1 MEDPTKDST
10 TKQTIYDQRSPPMTV
25 STAETTPTSTRVP
38 NLPPEAFVGFR
49 RYAELLEIMSWRTL
63 KTKYRGSIIGIFWSL
78 SNPIL
83 MTATYAAIFGT
94 AFASYY
100 QGSVWRYVVAT
111 FVGLTIL
118 NIFSQ
123 TSSQALASIV
133 SSGGI
138 LNKLKLPPSIFP
150 VSFVASNFFQF
161 GIGAL
166 PVIALIT
173 LYITHNP
180 INVIALLLPTLAL
193 ALATTGFSLL
203 TSALYVYFRDL
214 PYLYEIFLF
223 IVWITSPIFY
233 PTALV
238 PAKVQPFLALNP
250 IIFIVGSFRQIAISH
265 QWPDLSLAA
274 TAIVSG
280 LACFLVGS
288 FVYLKLQNDFLDLL

>member
-1 MEDPTKDST
+1 MS
-10 TKQTIYDQRSPPMTV
+10 V
-25 STAETTPTSTRVP
+25 STAKNSSTPSLGSVSYQGTT
-38 NLPPEAFVGFR
+38 LVGVR
-49 RYAELLEIMSWRTL
+49 RYLELLEVISWRTL
-63 KTKYRGSIIGIFWSL
+63 KTKYRGSVIGVFWSL

-111 FVGLTIL
+111 LVGLSVL

-123 TSSQALASIV
+123 TTSQALASIV

-161 GIGAL
+161 GIGTL

-173 LYITHNP
+173 AYISKNP
-180 INVIALLLPTLAL
+180 LNVIALVLPALAL
-193 ALATTGFSLL
+193 ALATTGFALL

-223 IVWITSPIFY
+223 VVWITSPIFY
-233 PTALV
+233 PAALV

-250 IIFIVGSFRQIAISH
+250 IIFIVASFRQIAISH
-265 QWPDLSLAA
+265 EWPDLSLAA

-280 LACFLVGS
+280 LICFLFGS
-288 FVYLKLQNDFLDLL
+288 YVYLKLQDDFLDLL